1 MPTSKRRLKARVCQA
16 IDRRADE
23 IVAIGEAIWRN
34 PEIGYKEVKTAELVA
49 SKLEA
54 LGLDCER
61 GIGLTGVLAKIRGR
75 RKRPNIAALGEL
87 DCLVIPE
94 HPEADPAT
102 GAVHACGHH
111 AQVANM
117 LGLAF
122 GLVDA
127 DVMSE
132 LDGSVTLMAVPS
144 EEPLDIEWRQLMRQQ
159 GKLHFLGGKQEFIHE
174 GYFRDVD
181 IALMDHMAIN
191 PKHRISAGIP
201 KQPGPGMDGF
211 LAKLIRFS
219 GREAHAGVAPE
230 DGVNALNAAMLG
242 LLGIHAQ
249 RETFR
254 GQDSIRVHQIISSGG
269 DSVNVVPADVTVEMM
284 VRGATLEAIKEASAK
299 VDRALRAGAM
309 ATGASVEIQDIP
321 GYLPSAP
328 AGSVSLAKA
337 LAANMAALVGADQVD
352 TGSDTIPRVKV
363 PSGGVS
369 DGNDVANIMPIASM
383 LVNAAE
389 GSLHGRDF
397 RTADKELAYVVPAKG
412 WAMTIIDLL
421 YDGAALARKA
431 LSEYRPPIAKKA
443 YAEVWRGIVGGE

>member
-1 MPTSKRRLKARVCQA
+1 VPTSKKRLKARVCQA
-16 IDRRADE
+16 IDARADA

-34 PEIGYKEVKTAELVA
+34 PEIGYKEVNTAEVVA
-49 SKLEA
+49 RELQA

-61 GIGLTGVLAKIRGR
+61 EIGLTGVLAKIRGR
-75 RKRPNIAALGEL
+75 KRRPNIAVLGEM
-87 DCLVIPE
+87 DCLIIPE

-117 LGLAF
+117 LGVAF
-122 GLVDA
+122 GLVDG

-132 LDGSVTLMAVPS
+132 LDGTVTLMAVPS
-144 EEPLDIEWRQLMRQQ
+144 EEPLDIEWRQLMRRRK
-159 GKLHFLGGKQEFIHE
+159 KLHFLGGKQEFIHD

-181 IALMDHMAIN
+181 IALMDHIAIN
-191 PKHRISAGIP
+191 PNHRISAGIP

-211 LAKLIRFS
+211 LAKLIRFR

-230 DGVNALNAAMLG
+230 EGVNALNAAMLG
-242 LLGIHAQ
+242 VLGIHAQ

-254 GQDSIRVHQIISSGG
+254 GQDGIRVHQIISRGG

-284 VRGATLEAIKEASAK
+284 VRGATVEAIKQASTK
-299 VDRALRAGAM
+299 VDRALKAGAM
-309 ATGASVEIQDIP
+309 ATGATVGIQDIP

-328 AGSVSLAKA
+328 AGSATLAKT

-352 TGSDTIPRVKV
+352 TGSDVSPRVKV

-397 RTADKELAYVVPAKG
+397 RITDKELAYVVPAKG

-421 YDGAALARKA
+421 YGGAALARKA
-431 LSEYRPPIAKKA
+431 LSEYRPPIAKNA
-443 YAEVWRGIVGGE
+443 YVDVWRDIVGGR

>member
-1 MPTSKRRLKARVCQA
+1 MPTSKRRLKTKVCQA

-23 IVAIGEAIWRN
+23 ITAIGDTIWRN
-34 PEIGYKEVKTAELVA
+34 PEIGYKEVRTAELVA

-54 LGLDCER
+54 LGLHCER
-61 GIGLTGVLAKIRGR
+61 PIGLTGVLASIRGKR
-75 RKRPNIAALGEL
+75 ARPNIAALGEM
-87 DCLVIPE
+87 DCLIIPG
-94 HPEADPAT
+94 HPDADPIT

-111 AQVANM
+111 AQVAN
-117 LGLAF
+117 LVGLAF

-132 LDGSVTLMAVPS
+132 LAGTVTLMAVPS
-144 EEPLDIEWRQLMRQQ
+144 EEPLDIEWRQMMREE
-159 GKLHFLGGKQEFIHE
+159 GKLHFLGGKQEFIH
-174 GYFRDVD
+174 GGHFRHVD
-181 IALMDHMAIN
+181 MALMDHIAIN
-191 PKHRISAGIP
+191 PHHRISVGIP

-219 GREAHAGVAPE
+219 GRESHAGVAPE
-230 DGVNALNAAMLG
+230 DGINALNAAMLG
-242 LLGIHAQ
+242 MLGVHAQ

-254 GQDSIRVHQIISSGG
+254 GQDSIRVHQIISKGG
-269 DSVNVVPADVTVEMM
+269 DSVNVVPAEVTMEMM
-284 VRGATLEAIKEASAK
+284 VRGASMEAIKDASVK

-309 ATGASVEIQDIP
+309 ATGATVEIRDIP

-328 AGSVSLAKA
+328 AGSVTLAKA
-337 LAANMAALVGADQVD
+337 LAANMASLVGADQVD
-352 TGSDTIPRVKV
+352 TGSGASSWVRV

-369 DGNDVANIMPIASM
+369 DGNDVANIMPVAGM

-389 GSLHGRDF
+389 GSLHGRDY

-421 YDGAALARKA
+421 YGEAGLARKV
-431 LSEYRPPIAKKA
+431 LSEYRPPISKKA
-443 YAEVWRGIVGGE
+443 YTQVWRDVVAGE